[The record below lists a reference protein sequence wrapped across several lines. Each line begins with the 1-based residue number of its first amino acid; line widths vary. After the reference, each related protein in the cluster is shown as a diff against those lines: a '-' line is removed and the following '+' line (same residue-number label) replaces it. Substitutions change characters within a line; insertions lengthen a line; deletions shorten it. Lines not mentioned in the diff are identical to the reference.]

1 NGNRQTDTIWVVTRT
16 EPAGNVFS
24 QSQAF
29 KFGVAYVGMPGP
41 PVNTDN
47 EAGFGQDHTVN
58 FPTITGPTNFIINAT
73 FGVIENATTTGNLGA
88 PTRETTVAKSFALEQ
103 NYPNPFNPTTV
114 IRFAVPQQSDVK
126 LEVFNILG
134 QKVATLVNQRMA
146 AGTYTQQ
153 FNATNLSSGVY
164 FYRLQAGDFTKTM
177 KMMLIK

>member
-1 NGNRQTDTIWVVTRT
+1 
-16 EPAGNVFS
+16 
-24 QSQAF
+24 
-29 KFGVAYVGMPGP
+29 M
-41 PVNTDN
+41 
-47 EAGFGQDHTVN
+47 
-58 FPTITGPTNFIINAT
+58 
-73 FGVIENATTTGNLGA
+73 
-88 PTRETTVAKSFALEQ
+88 
-103 NYPNPFNPTTV
+103 

-153 FNATNLSSGVY
+153 FNAINLSSGVY